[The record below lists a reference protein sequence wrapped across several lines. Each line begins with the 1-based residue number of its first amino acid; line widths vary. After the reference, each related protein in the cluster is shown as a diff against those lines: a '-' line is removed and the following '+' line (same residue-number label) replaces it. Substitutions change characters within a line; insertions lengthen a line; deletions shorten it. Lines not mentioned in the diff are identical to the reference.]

1 MRVIVGLE
9 NSPIIPREVEIIH
22 IVQDPQSPT
31 WNTKSHQACLT
42 WNPRAIN
49 LIYKNEMHLAES
61 HMRTKTR
68 CCQFMLSSKASWCP
82 YGNSL
87 KFNVVLFWTVPTNS
101 IWKSCFAKDVFAAC
115 DGPWRPYITASDFAG
130 PAHQTYKRDLG
141 GKTDSP
147 NPTYTA
153 TSIVQNWTDPLKA
166 DVEGIKDQWWHETAA
181 VFVPETSATCFWK
194 TFLGLP

>member
-9 NSPIIPREVEIIH
+9 NSPIIPHEVEIIH

-31 WNTKSHQACLT
+31 WNTKSHQDCLT

-115 DGPWRPYITASDFAG
+115 DGPWRPYTPPQIARVQPIRPTKGIWGKNGFAE
-130 PAHQTYKRDLG
+130 
-141 GKTDSP
+141 P
-147 NPTYTA
+147 NLYGYYA
-153 TSIVQNWTDPLKA
+153 NLNWSTKGRCWGN
-166 DVEGIKDQWWHETAA
+166 E
-181 VFVPETSATCFWK
+181 
-194 TFLGLP
+194 